1 MFKGL
6 GVGGQGE
13 RTSTGDKAERLELV
27 EKNYLQAN
35 SDGFLKEIEL
45 CSQVGIAPRKRER
58 ERDVTYGTYLWKS
71 DSIQESQDSLGFKKD
86 FVVR

>member
-1 MFKGL
+1 MDSGIKRLQVHMVVRPANMFRGL

-27 EKNYLQAN
+27 KNYLQAN
-35 SDGFLKEIEL
+35 TDGFLKEIEL

-58 ERDVTYGTYLWKS
+58 ERCYLWNLPV
-71 DSIQESQDSLGFKKD
+71 E
-86 FVVR
+86 V